1 MYGHLLF
8 FTQLITL
15 VHSSQHLKVAQITRR
30 YNQGVEFMF
39 RQSEDTCV
47 RLPVDSEYAVGVDVE
62 LTLTEDCWLT
72 ANAA

>member
-1 MYGHLLF
+1 M
-8 FTQLITL
+8 
-15 VHSSQHLKVAQITRR
+15 AQITSR

-39 RQSEDTCV
+39 RQSEDRCV